1 MAQKRKWKTWAK
13 RLLLLGLIVF
23 IIWIV
28 NLIWFKPFKIEHFY
42 DRVFAKALL
51 QSPEITTQLGIPV
64 LYDWT
69 KDELDPA
76 SKEANEAY
84 YELFKNEYATLQSYD
99 YENLS
104 EANQLNTDI
113 LGWYV
118 KSQMD
123 GEAYSDYEYTVNQMS
138 GVQNSVPDM
147 MVNSHR
153 LKSKGDVKAYISRL
167 SKFKWKFDQV
177 LDELKRKEQL
187 GFLPPTFIV
196 DNVITEM
203 EGFMGT
209 SEGDPVKSNLLFTH
223 FDTSLNGLE
232 NLSEE
237 EKREFLQQA
246 ATEIEQSVLPSY
258 QQLIDF
264 FKRIKPNTNLDAGS
278 WKFPK
283 GDAYYR
289 QQLKTNT
296 TTDTDPREIHQIGL
310 AEVDRIKAQVWEI
323 LRNEGVKD
331 ITITLRA
338 AIDTLAKNYPRAYLD
353 TSGENGPQKMLDR
366 YDEILAEINTKTATY
381 FNLLPKAPLVVKRIP
396 TFKEGGTGAYYNA
409 PAKDGSRPGI
419 FFANLASA
427 EANDS
432 VLSLGMKTLSYHE
445 GIPGHHF
452 QLAIQGELEGL
463 PQFRGVGLFPVFT
476 EGWALYTEQLAFEM
490 GLYDNDPIGNIGRL
504 QAELFRS
511 ARLVVDTGIHS
522 QKWTRDQAIEYLM
535 ENAFMARTGATIEI
549 DRYIVMPGQA
559 CAYKI
564 GMLKILELRDRT
576 MTALG
581 ANFDIKAFH
590 DVILR
595 DGAIPLDLLEKH
607 VNTFIEEMQ

>member
-1 MAQKRKWKTWAK
+1 MARKRTWKTWAK
-13 RLLLLGLIVF
+13 RLLLLGLLIL

-42 DRVFAKALL
+42 DRVFAKAVLN
-51 QSPEITTQLGIPV
+51 SPEITTQLGIPV

-76 SKEANEAY
+76 SKEADDAFY
-84 YELFKNEYATLQSYD
+84 KLFEDEYNTLQSYD
-99 YENLS
+99 YGGLS

-113 LGWYV
+113 LGWYI
-118 KSQMD
+118 KSQID
-123 GEAYSDYEYTVNQMS
+123 GKPFSDYAYIVNQMS

-153 LKSKGDVKAYISRL
+153 LESKGDVEAYITRL

-177 LDELKRKEQL
+177 LVELKRKEAL
-187 GFLPPTFIV
+187 GLLPPTFIV

-203 EGFMGT
+203 EGFIST
-209 SEGDPVKSNLLFTH
+209 SEGDPVKNNLLYTYFE
-223 FDTSLNGLE
+223 TSLNE
-232 NLSEE
+232 MNDFSEE
-237 EKREFLQQA
+237 EKTEFLKQA
-246 ATEIEQSVLPSY
+246 ATQVEESVLPSY

-264 FKRIKPNTNLDAGS
+264 FKRIKPKTNLDAGS

-289 QQLKTNT
+289 HQLKTNT
-296 TTDTDPREIHQIGL
+296 TTDTDPSAIHEIGL
-310 AEVDRIKAQVWEI
+310 AEVDRIKAQVWQI
-323 LRNEGVKD
+323 LHNEGATD
-331 ITITLRA
+331 ATLTLRA
-338 AIDTLAKNYPRAYLD
+338 AIDTLAKNYPSAYLD
-353 TSGENGPQKMLDR
+353 TSGDNGPQKMLDR
-366 YDEILAEINTKTATY
+366 YEEILAEINTQTAAY
-381 FNLLPKAPLVVKRIP
+381 FNLLPKAAMVVKRIP

-427 EANDS
+427 ENNDS

-490 GLYDNDPIGNIGRL
+490 GLYENDPIGNIGRL

-511 ARLVVDTGIHS
+511 ARLVVDTGLHS
-522 QKWTRDQAIEYLM
+522 QKWTREQAIAYLM
-535 ENAFMARTGATIEI
+535 ENAFMEKTKATVEI

-564 GMLKILELRDRT
+564 GMLKILELRERAMST
-576 MTALG
+576 LG
-581 ANFDIKAFH
+581 SKFDIKAFH

-595 DGAIPLDLLEKH
+595 DGAVPLELLENH
-607 VNTFIEEMQ
+607 VNAYIAATK